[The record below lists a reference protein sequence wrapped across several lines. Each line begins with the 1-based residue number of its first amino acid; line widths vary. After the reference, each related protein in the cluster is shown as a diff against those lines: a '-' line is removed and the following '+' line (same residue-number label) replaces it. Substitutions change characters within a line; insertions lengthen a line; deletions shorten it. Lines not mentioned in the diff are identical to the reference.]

1 MKIYF
6 SATITADKDLKNNYK
21 TIVDTLK
28 KSGHEVLQY
37 GSDHLSP
44 TELVNR
50 TDEEIEKAYKML
62 DKLMKQADIVVA
74 EISLPSV
81 GIGYEISEAISQKKP
96 VLALTYKKAD
106 FQPLA
111 TIEGNK
117 SKFIKYVKYDQ
128 ENIITV
134 LNSFVEESRSII
146 DTKFILI
153 ISPEIDKYL
162 NWAADERRMHKA
174 QVVRNAVEDMMNKDK
189 EYKAFLKSQGLD

>member
-6 SATITADKDLKNNYK
+6 SATITEDKDLKANYK
-21 TIVDTLK
+21 KIIDTLK
-28 KSGHEVLQY
+28 SMGHDVLQY
-37 GSDHLSP
+37 GSDHLDP

-50 TDEEIEKAYKML
+50 SDDEIETAYKML
-62 DKLMKQADIVVA
+62 DKLMKQADAVIT

-81 GIGYEISEAISQKKP
+81 GVGYEISEAISQKKP
-96 VLALTYKKAD
+96 VLALTFSKAK

-117 SKFIKYVKYDQ
+117 SKFIKYVKYDK
-128 ENIITV
+128 ESI
-134 LNSFVEESRSII
+134 EETLKGFISDSKDII

-162 NWAADERRMHKA
+162 EWAAGERRMHKA
-174 QVVRNAVEDMMNKDK
+174 QIVREAVEDMMHKDK
-189 EYKAFLKSQGLD
+189 DYKTFLKQQGID

>member
-1 MKIYF
+1 MKVYF
-6 SATITADKDLKNNYK
+6 SATITEDKDLKANYK
-21 TIVDTLK
+21 KIIDTLK
-28 KSGHEVLQY
+28 SMGHEVLQY

-50 TDEEIEKAYKML
+50 SDDEIENAYKML
-62 DKLMKQADIVVA
+62 DKLMKQADAVVT

-96 VLALTYKKAD
+96 VLALTYSKAN

-117 SKFIKYVKYDQ
+117 SKFIRYVRYDK
-128 ENIITV
+128 EDIEGSLKKFID
-134 LNSFVEESRSII
+134 NSRDII

-162 NWAADERRMHKA
+162 EWTATERRMHKA
-174 QVVRNAVEDMMNKDK
+174 QVVREAIEDMMNKDK
-189 EYKAFLKSQGLD
+189 DYKNFLKQQGIE